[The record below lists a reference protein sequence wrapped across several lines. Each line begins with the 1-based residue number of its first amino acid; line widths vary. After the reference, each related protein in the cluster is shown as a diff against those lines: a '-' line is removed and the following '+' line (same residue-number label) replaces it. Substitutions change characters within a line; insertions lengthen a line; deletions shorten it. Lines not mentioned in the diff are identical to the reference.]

1 MTDAYKKMAGSAA
14 FEPTEA
20 DHASVQAWFARYD
33 GLAAKGDVEG
43 MADQAVFPLNVVTDS
58 ATGGGTAEQVT
69 REQFLEQMGAVV
81 AGSADVSMEST
92 RSPIFLS
99 SDLAFVVTDATMTR
113 GDQRQPIR
121 YVDLL
126 IKVDGDW
133 RFQTMVQAGWG

>member
-1 MTDAYKKMAGSAA
+1 MTDAYEKMAGSAA

-20 DHASVQAWFARYD
+20 DRASVRAWFERYD

-58 ATGGGTAEQVT
+58 ATGGGTADQVT
-69 REQFLEQMGAVV
+69 REQFVAMMGGVV

-92 RSPIFLS
+92 RNPIFLS
-99 SDLAFVVTDATMTR
+99 SNLVLVVTDATMKR
-113 GDQRQPIR
+113 GDQSQPVR

-126 IKVDGDW
+126 LRIDGDW
-133 RFQTMVQAGWG
+133 RFQSMVQAGWG